1 MLIALFSR
9 ILFKVSLSTIDK
21 LTLLISFCG
30 VILLISGTVGV
41 ESSTEEL
48 SGTSKFSRNELIIP
62 SILLIIIPFNG
73 AAINLFLRQMR
84 DLSEIT
90 LGVYIVMAM
99 FVVYAPIVAFSD
111 QGLSEVKN
119 FNSTDWTISVLLGF
133 TSSSM

>member
-1 MLIALFSR
+1 LLIALFSR